1 MNNKKLLSLILA
13 FAMVLSSITAVSAG
27 TMAAVSSDAETI
39 SAIEVLKGD
48 SADGVTKEYLAK
60 ETTRIQAAVMYL
72 RLQGKEKEALAFTG
86 TGNFNDADTIA
97 WAGGKAVMAYLK
109 ANPQLGWI
117 GSETGGFNPSEKI
130 TVKQYYKVMLE
141 ALGYRQ
147 STADT
152 TGDFEWKSVMS
163 FAKSKGL
170 DKLTEDISF
179 TNNDLAIATVEA
191 LKAKVKGTAVTLAVK
206 LVDAGIVNKA
216 SAIKTGLYGEDTPPE
231 TTVKAEVEKAVSL
244 GNTVVQVT
252 FEDDIDKTAGDA
264 GSYSIKG
271 LTVSSAVITG
281 PDTVWLVTSAQKAG
295 TLYVL
300 TAGKK
305 SISFSGIAAVTGG
318 PSIADSYSEDVNQVV
333 LTFDRNVDYDT
344 ATSADNYTI
353 EGVDIIKAEVTEGN
367 EVTLTT
373 EGLKNNTSYTIKA
386 QGIKS
391 VDGVVRK
398 SSSDTFRARFD
409 VAAPRIDSTNSKA
422 ETNQRIILYFNEKVT
437 EKSAEDLGN
446 YTIKVNES
454 DGAELD
460 IISAVWDNDNEN
472 NVEITTEAMTRG
484 KSYKLTVSNIAD
496 QRKSANVMTKA
507 DTWTFKGIREDNDA
521 PELSKVTA
529 ISKDRLVVEFADD
542 SRLDEKSVLDTGS
555 YTFKRGTADL
565 DVEDAQ
571 TLKNETGIFRALLK
585 VEAMEAGKSYKLVV
599 DGIADEFGNSMEE
612 ESKSFTPK
620 VADFASAALVKVAVN
635 SKTSLSLSFSKEL
648 DEASA
653 ENIGNYSIDGGI
665 GAPLAATLESDGMT
679 VELKVN
685 ELKNGEKYDLTVDGV
700 KDLAGNTLKFT
711 KQDIVA
717 TADDKWDT
725 EAPEL
730 EDAYAD
736 NIYVASL
743 KFNEE
748 VKFAAGTEL
757 WLKGGGYTAGSPLK
771 LKAKTLAE
779 NNTVVEFLLYSD
791 GKWAEL
797 EEDEEYTI
805 IKVSSSSGTGI
816 TDLIGNKFVMPDE
829 DYTFDGSDNDP
840 DYARFE
846 SYEQTNESTFEV
858 KMSKNVIFKDAD
870 DRAAEE
876 AEVNG
881 FRVTIDD
888 DIVSFVGKITE
899 DKEYIFD
906 LRKFLTDER
915 GMAVVND
922 EVDDS
927 PAVNRTV
934 LVGGWTDNDEPYMMG
949 AKAIDNVTVEI
960 EFSENISAAAEEYF
974 KIENVDLDK
983 NVTIDALKIDKKI
996 VTLTLSTHLEGRYEY
1011 ELKLV
1016 GNKVAD
1022 FAGNKAKEDTIYFNG
1037 SDLAP
1042 VK

>member
-1 MNNKKLLSLILA
+1 MNNKKLLSLLLA
-13 FAMVLSSITAVSAG
+13 LTMVLSTVTTTFAG
-27 TMAAVSSDAETI
+27 AMAPMGSDAETI
-39 SAIEVLKGD
+39 SAIGVLKGD
-48 SADGVTKEYLAK
+48 TADGVTEEYLAK
-60 ETTRIQAAVMYL
+60 ETTRIQAAIMYL

-86 TGNFNDADTIA
+86 TANFKDAGTMA

-117 GSETGGFNPSEKI
+117 GSETGDFNPSEKV

-147 STADT
+147 TTSTI
-152 TGDFEWKSVMS
+152 TGDFEWKNVMS

-170 DKLTEDISF
+170 DNLTDDINF

-206 LVDAGIVNKA
+206 LVDAGLIDKA
-216 SAIKTGLYGEDTPPE
+216 AAIRVGLYGEEAPPSS
-231 TTVKAEVEKAVSL
+231 VKAEVEKAVAI
-244 GNTVVQVT
+244 GNTVVEVT
-252 FEDDIDKTAGDA
+252 FEDDIDKTAGSA
-264 GSYSIKG
+264 SLYSIKG

-305 SISFSGIAAVTGG
+305 SVSFSGIATVTGG
-318 PSIADSYSEDVNQVV
+318 PSIVDSYSEDVNEVV
-333 LTFDRNVDYDT
+333 LTFDRNLDYNT
-344 ATSADNYTI
+344 ASDNDNYSI
-353 EGVDIIKAEVTEGN
+353 DGVDITKAEVTEGN

-373 EGLKNNTSYTIKA
+373 EGLKNNTSYSIRA

-398 SSSDTFRARFD
+398 SSSDTFRTRFD
-409 VAAPRIDSTNSKA
+409 VAAPRIDSTKSKA

-437 EKSAEDLGN
+437 EESAEDLQN
-446 YTIKVNES
+446 YMIKVNETG
-454 DGAELD
+454 GAELD
-460 IISAVWDNDNEN
+460 IVSAVWDNDNEN
-472 NVEITTEAMTRG
+472 NVEITTEAMDRG
-484 KSYKLTVSNIAD
+484 KYYRLTVNNIAD

-507 DTWTFKGIREDNDA
+507 DTWTFKGVREDDDA

-529 ISKDRLVVEFADD
+529 ISKDKLVVEFADD
-542 SRLDEKSVLDTGS
+542 SRIDENSVLDTAN
-555 YTFKRGTADL
+555 YTLTRGTADL
-565 DVEDAQ
+565 DVEAVQ
-571 TLKNETGIFRALLK
+571 TLKNETGIFRALLQ
-585 VEAMEAGKSYKLVV
+585 VEAMEAGKTYGLEVA
-599 DGIADEFGNSMEE
+599 GIADEFGNSISED
-612 ESKSFTPK
+612 SKSFAPK
-620 VADFASAALVKVAVN
+620 VADFASAALVKVIVN
-635 SKTSLSLSFSKEL
+635 SKTSISLTFSKEL

-665 GAPLAATLESDGMT
+665 GTPLAATLESDGIT
-679 VELKVN
+679 IELTVN

-711 KQDIVA
+711 KQDIIA
-717 TADDKWDT
+717 TSDSNWDT

-730 EDAYAD
+730 EDAYAE
-736 NIYVASL
+736 NRYVAAL
-743 KFNEE
+743 KFSEE

-757 WLKGGGYTAGSPLK
+757 WLKGGGYTAASPLK
-771 LKAKTLAE
+771 LKAKTLVE
-779 NNTVVEFLLYSD
+779 NNTVVEFLLFVD
-791 GKWAEL
+791 GEWAEL
-797 EEDEEYTI
+797 EEKEEYTI
-805 IKVSSSSGTGI
+805 IKLSSSTGTGI

-829 DYTFDGSDNDP
+829 DYTFDGSDADP

-858 KMSKNVIFKDAD
+858 KMSKNVIFKNAA
-870 DRAAEE
+870 DRATEE

-881 FRVTIDD
+881 FRITIDD
-888 DIVSFVGKITE
+888 NVVSFVGEIEE
-899 DKEYIFD
+899 DEEYVFD

-927 PAVNRTV
+927 PVVNRTV
-934 LVGGWTDNDEPYMMG
+934 LVGESTDNDEPYMIG
-949 AKAIDNVTVEI
+949 AKAIDNVTIEI
-960 EFSENISAAAEEYF
+960 EFSENIASASVEYF
-974 KIENVDLDK
+974 DIENVDTDK
-983 NVTIDALKIDKKI
+983 NVSIASLEIDKKI

-1011 ELKLV
+1011 GLTLD
-1016 GNKVAD
+1016 GGKVAD

-1042 VK
+1042 VN